1 MVRLFSQIEN
11 SKEELL
17 SPTEPVLD
25 ENEEFIENEEEN
37 NSDTSDSDDTAD
49 IEHVDEEIGQ
59 ELENLKLME
68 FKDNEETYEIVETS
82 EIDYN
87 QEYDSSRGDRIKKLD
102 IKLGSDS
109 QYHVYLVRLIKLI

>member
-17 SPTEPVLD
+17 TPREPVLD
-25 ENEEFIENEEEN
+25 ENEEFIENEEET
-37 NSDTSDSDDTAD
+37 NSDTSDDDTAD
-49 IEHVDEEIGQ
+49 IEHVDEDIGQ

-82 EIDYN
+82 EID
-87 QEYDSSRGDRIKKLD
+87 
-102 IKLGSDS
+102 
-109 QYHVYLVRLIKLI
+109 